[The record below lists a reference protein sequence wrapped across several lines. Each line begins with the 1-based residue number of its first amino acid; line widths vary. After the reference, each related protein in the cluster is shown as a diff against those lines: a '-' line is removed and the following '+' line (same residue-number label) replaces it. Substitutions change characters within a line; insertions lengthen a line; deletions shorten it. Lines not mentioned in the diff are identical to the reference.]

1 MRCLHL
7 LKEKGRS
14 LELALSRVLYPLA
27 VFSFLQAVGAGDL
40 MLFKGLDCVYPL
52 RVVSR
57 ILKKCYKTLFIA
69 FNSVILIHPKW
80 HR

>member
-1 MRCLHL
+1 MVRCLHL
-7 LKEKGRS
+7 LKEKRRS

-57 ILKKCYKTLFIA
+57 ILKVLQ
-69 FNSVILIHPKW
+69 NSIYSI
-80 HR
+80 